1 MHLLLKVLLCSCL
14 CLEFSQ
20 IQFAKAAAEINIQEN
35 KELKSFVEDT
45 ANDAIKM
52 IADPSKTDTQ
62 IKLGFK
68 KIVTEKF
75 DMEKISSSIL
85 GANRKSLKSL
95 DENESSV
102 AAWKNT
108 HNGQGY
114 YDSFA
119 SLTTNMLIKLY
130 CSKFKD
136 YKDATLRVT
145 EVTPKGKD
153 HQFWDVT
160 SIVTL
165 NNGKPP
171 IKVIWT
177 IRRNSKGQLRVIDAK
192 VENVSMKKTLQDG
205 VSGMISTNKTL
216 QLFMN
221 EFWTKYHQ
229 L

>member
-1 MHLLLKVLLCSCL
+1 
-14 CLEFSQ
+14 
-20 IQFAKAAAEINIQEN
+20 
-35 KELKSFVEDT
+35 
-45 ANDAIKM
+45 
-52 IADPSKTDTQ
+52 
-62 IKLGFK
+62 
-68 KIVTEKF
+68 
-75 DMEKISSSIL
+75 MEKISSSIL

-95 DENESSV
+95 DENESNV
-102 AAWKNT
+102 TEWKNI
-108 HNGQGY
+108 HGGQGY
-114 YDSFA
+114 YASFV

-136 YKDATLRVT
+136 YKDATLRAT

-153 HQFWDVT
+153 NLFWDVT

-177 IRRNSKGQLRVIDAK
+177 IRRNNKEQLRVIDAK

-205 VSGMISTNKTL
+205 VSGMISTSKNL

-221 EFWTKYHQ
+221 EFWEKYHQ